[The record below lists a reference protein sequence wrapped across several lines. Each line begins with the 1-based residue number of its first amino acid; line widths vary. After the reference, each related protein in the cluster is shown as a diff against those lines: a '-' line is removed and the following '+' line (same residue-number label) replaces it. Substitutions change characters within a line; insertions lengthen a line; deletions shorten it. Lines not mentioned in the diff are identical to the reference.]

1 MATGLPPPAPSDSQ
15 SVAHRARGGD
25 SSATRIGSAN
35 VWARRNSVLAGSACE
50 RTSVSSSQNSIN
62 SGVSSSSSA
71 ASKSSVSR
79 DRTRTPLQAADGG
92 KLGGCGF
99 GVCGGGLADG
109 GEEKARVGRGGFA
122 GVSRTCSHLRC
133 RLADSSIKCST
144 SVCSAADFALSSCAS
159 FSAISARARSSFSV
173 LDGGIVPG
181 WARRMSRGAPCC
193 QVTSEIVLFYT
204 SRFPLQLSSGSWF
217 SFRP

>member
-25 SSATRIGSAN
+25 SSAARIGSAN

-62 SGVSSSSSA
+62 SGVSSSSSV
-71 ASKSSVSR
+71 ASNSRVSS
-79 DRTRTPLQAADGG
+79 DRTRTPLHAADGG
-92 KLGGCGF
+92 KLGGCGL

-173 LDGGIVPG
+173 LDGGIVDG
-181 WARRMSRGAPCC
+181 RVAGARGRARPCC
-193 QVTSEIVLFYT
+193 QVTGEICCFST
-204 SRFPLQLSSGSWF
+204 RADSHSSSAAAAD
-217 SFRP
+217 SH